1 MRLPPLSLSLERIP
15 MITLLSDLL
24 IIGGVLFIFM
34 LLVGVVCV
42 MIDQVLYDR

>member
-1 MRLPPLSLSLERIP
+1 